1 LEGAIDFQHYVCPAK
16 YSQLQLARNLET
28 ALKKAGYTFVVPVS
42 KNESGEYMLTVR
54 KGEQWLGAAVLVKD
68 MEQEVVADASALAAE
83 IEKSGSVAVYGITF
97 DTGKA
102 TINPQSETVLNEI
115 VTLMKDNGEWRFEVQ
130 GHTDNVGAA
139 AANATLSQ
147 QRAAAVVSWLTKNG
161 VEASRLVAK
170 GYGDTAPV
178 ADNTSDEGRAKNRRV
193 ELKKIN

>member
-1 LEGAIDFQHYVCPAK
+1 M
-16 YSQLQLARNLET
+16 
-28 ALKKAGYTFVVPVS
+28 VPVS

-54 KGEQWLGAAVLVKD
+54 KGEQWLGVEFSNFNEYPQYRQTAVLVKD